1 MTNPENS
8 HREELRKIL
17 EYKLVK
23 CICSEGHCSICDKR
37 ITELLSFLEDKVILK
52 SELLSVEE
60 IENLIWDSL
69 GTDEESERNYQLNT
83 LFGDK
88 IKPLA
93 QQIHDRQEGK

>member
-8 HREELRKIL
+8 RREELSRIL
-17 EYKLVK
+17 PKKV
-23 CICSEGHCSICDKR
+23 IIA
-37 ITELLSFLEDKVILK
+37 ITPAWEKYNQAIDDCLSTLENKVILR
-52 SELLSVEE
+52 SELLSVEK

-93 QQIHDRQEGK
+93 QQIHDRQEGR